1 MLTDERIA
9 EITARVEATP
19 PGAWKVLTEYGAHL
33 YVRAVDVGGI
43 VAKTIGSPNAEFIAH
58 AREDIPALLAEVAR
72 LRAELAAL
80 KPLAEAAQWVPVTE
94 ALPGERNPDE
104 GIVALLEN
112 GVRVDAMHGKE
123 GWFQWDYELSDWLP
137 LVGVTHWYRVPPP
150 PTK

>member
-1 MLTDERIA
+1 MSEERFQGVTTRQLCYLLKDAKKFTADEYPEWRQEAAQQDVVAIEA
-9 EITARVEATP
+9 EC
-19 PGAWKVLTEYGAHL
+19 
-33 YVRAVDVGGI
+33 VRRD
-43 VAKTIGSPNAEFIAH
+43 AE
-58 AREDIPALLAEVAR
+58 LAQ
-72 LRAELAAL
+72 LRAELAL
-80 KPLAEAAQWVPVTE
+80 LRPLAEAAQWVPVTE

>member
-1 MLTDERIA
+1 MGMGNKLTDAPCIFCGYSGPEYYQRGSHAEDCPWHSIGGGYERVAAISDV
-9 EITARVEATP
+9 ARGMFVE
-19 PGAWKVLTEYGAHL
+19 L
-33 YVRAVDVGGI
+33 R
-43 VAKTIGSPNAEFIAH
+43 
-58 AREDIPALLAEVAR
+58 R
-72 LRAELAAL
+72 LRAELARL